1 MRIEAIFM
9 LGLVFIS
16 PVIMSFNLCQASD
29 SFTVTGVID
38 GETLRLFDGE
48 KVRLIGID
56 VPSSSQN
63 VKLHEDIKNTGKDAL
78 TLMTVGKNAGQFLRE
93 LIGNETVVLEY
104 DAVEKEKSG
113 RRWVYVYFYLDPRL
127 NMKIPEEWYV
137 ELSPGTGERQLRVF
151 LNATMIR
158 AGYAQMRIIP
168 PNVKYQE
175 LFSKLQKEAKE
186 QKRGLWGPSASSADP
201 AMKGKTSKPRQISEV
216 KRQ

>member
-1 MRIEAIFM
+1 MKIKAAFV
-9 LGLVFIS
+9 LGLVFVS
-16 PVIMSFNLCQASD
+16 QVILSLDLCQASD

-38 GETLRLFDGE
+38 GETIRLFDGE

-56 VPSSSQN
+56 VPASFQN
-63 VKLHEDIKNTGKDAL
+63 VKLCEDIRNTGKDAL

-113 RRWVYVYFYLDPRL
+113 RQWAYVYFYLDPHL
-127 NMKIPEEWYV
+127 NMEIPEKWYT

-158 AGYAQMRIIP
+158 AGYAQMKIIP

-175 LFSKLQKEAKE
+175 LFSKLQEEAKE
-186 QKRGLWGPSASSADP
+186 QKRGLWGPSAPSADP
-201 AMKGKTSKPRQISEV
+201 Q
-216 KRQ
+216 